1 MSEAQKPTFEQQIQR
16 LESIVG
22 QMEAPDLPLEQA
34 MTLYEQGVQL
44 ARDLNQV
51 LTQAQQKIE
60 ILARDEQGEITP
72 KPMADPQT

>member
-34 MTLYEQGVQL
+34 MALYEQGVQL